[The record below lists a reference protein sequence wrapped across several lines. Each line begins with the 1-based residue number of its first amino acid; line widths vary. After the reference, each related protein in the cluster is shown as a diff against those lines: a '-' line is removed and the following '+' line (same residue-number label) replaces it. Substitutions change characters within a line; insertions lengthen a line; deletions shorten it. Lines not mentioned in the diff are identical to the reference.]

1 MIQQSAGYHVQPEIG
16 AAWGTF
22 GAIFTAI
29 AVAHTLYAPRRV
41 LWNWRRILLL
51 GLSLALAVGS
61 QFSLWVVLP
70 LALALMVYL
79 APGRRLATLAIFAA
93 SSATAFVILWG
104 AYSFHLT
111 AFAAGLRQAYLL
123 DITPQALRMPL
134 TYAQVVAVLD
144 RSNPA
149 LLVLLPLSLIT
160 FLVWRRTH
168 YFGNTAPLI
177 VAAILI
183 CLGMLTPHQPG
194 LSFELVAM
202 PILFVFVSG
211 VLADLLETR
220 YRPWILALVFGL
232 LIGNAVWGISALA
245 RLHS

>member
-1 MIQQSAGYHVQPEIG
+1 MS
-16 AAWGTF
+16 
-22 GAIFTAI
+22 
-29 AVAHTLYAPRRV
+29 
-41 LWNWRRILLL
+41 LLKW
-51 GLSLALAVGS
+51 ALI
-61 QFSLWVVLP
+61 
-70 LALALMVYL
+70 M
-79 APGRRLATLAIFAA
+79 
-93 SSATAFVILWG
+93 
-104 AYSFHLT
+104 
-111 AFAAGLRQAYLL
+111 
-123 DITPQALRMPL
+123 
-134 TYAQVVAVLD
+134 
-144 RSNPA
+144 
-149 LLVLLPLSLIT
+149 

-211 VLADLLETR
+211 VLADLLESR

-245 RLHS
+245 RTPN